1 MIGILIVV
9 FFLRLFSYHVEGR
22 LKGGQRRCEET
33 MEGYGIVQDDSSLD

>member
-22 LKGGQRRCEET
+22 LKGGAREDVRRPWKD
-33 MEGYGIVQDDSSLD
+33 MV